1 LIFNREV
8 IRITDEKLNIV
19 VLGGGTGLSTLVR
32 GLKNM
37 DINLTAIVTITDE
50 GGSSGAIRSEMNI
63 PPPGDVRNNITAF
76 AEDENL
82 LTKLISFRFN
92 DAGTFEGHSVGNIIL
107 AALTK
112 ILGSFPEA
120 VKSLSKVLA
129 IDGTVYPISGNMVRL
144 KAYTANGE
152 ELIGEKAI
160 QTNKNRIIEIK
171 PDVEFEPLPEV
182 IEAIRQAD
190 GIVLGPGSLYTSI
203 IPNLLAKDIN
213 RVIAESQVPVI
224 YVCNIMTQ
232 PGETD
237 HYSMTDH
244 ANEINKYLLKYPDY
258 YIVNS
263 QPIPDRLIERYHQ
276 QGAQQVEL
284 KFDNLTGA
292 IVMEPLIKTEIDPR
306 DGLEKVRH
314 NETKLA
320 SVIMKIMNWG
330 K

>member
-1 LIFNREV
+1 MTISKDN
-8 IRITDEKLNIV
+8 LNIV

-32 GLKNM
+32 GLKSRN
-37 DINLTAIVTITDE
+37 INITAIVTITDE
-50 GGSSGAIRSEMNI
+50 GGSSGTFRSEMNI

-82 LTKLISFRFN
+82 LTKLIRFRFD

-129 IDGTVYPISGNMVRL
+129 IDGEVYPISEKMVRL
-144 KAYTANGE
+144 KAYNDLGE

-160 QTNKNRIIEIK
+160 EKNKGRIIDIK

-182 IEAIRQAD
+182 VQALQKAD
-190 GIVLGPGSLYTSI
+190 GIILGPGSLYTSI
-203 IPNLLAKDIN
+203 IPNLLAKNISN
-213 RVIAESQVPVI
+213 IIADSDAPVI
-224 YVCNIMTQ
+224 YICNIMTQ

-244 ANEINKYLLKYPDY
+244 ANEINKYLSKYPDY

-263 QPIPDRLIERYHQ
+263 QPIPNDLIERYTQ

-284 KFDNLTGA
+284 KFDNLAGA
-292 IVMEPLIKTEIDPR
+292 VLLEPLIKTETDPR

-314 NETKLA
+314 NEIKLA
-320 SVIMKIMNWG
+320 SIIMKIMNWG